1 MKTFASLARVLTL
14 ALLAPAALTGCIVVS
29 NGGDACE
36 YDGVSYEVGDSFPSN
51 DGCNTCS
58 CTEQGVA
65 CTEMACEGPMCI
77 QDGQFYLPGES
88 VPSGDSCNSCF
99 CMDDGSVAC
108 TGIACDICDYNGQ
121 VYTAGQSFPSTD
133 GCNTCT
139 CMQGGMV
146 ACTEM
151 ACVGCTYN
159 GQTYQPG
166 ESFPD
171 ACNTCTC
178 MPDGSVACTDMACT
192 CDPAN
197 EPNRVYESL
206 DPQECMLLDFAC
218 TAPAVRFDN
227 ACGCGCETP
236 VP

>member
-14 ALLAPAALTGCIVVS
+14 ALLAPAALTGCIIVS
-29 NGGDACE
+29 SGGDACE
-36 YDGVSYEVGDSFPSN
+36 YDGVSYEVGDSFPAN

-58 CTEQGVA
+58 CTEDGVA
-65 CTEMACEGPMCI
+65 CTEMACEPPVCVY
-77 QDGQFYLPGES
+77 DGQIYSAGES

-121 VYTAGQSFPSTD
+121 IYTAGQSFPSTD

-139 CMQGGMV
+139 CEPGGLV
-146 ACTEM
+146 ACTEI
-151 ACVGCTYN
+151 ACV
-159 GQTYQPG
+159 
-166 ESFPD
+166 
-171 ACNTCTC
+171 
-178 MPDGSVACTDMACT
+178 T

-197 EPNRVYESL
+197 EPNRVYQSL
-206 DPQECMLLDFAC
+206 DPQECMLLDFDC

-227 ACGCGCETP
+227 DCGCGCETP
-236 VP
+236 AP